1 MKVLVAGSTGMLGG
15 EVARQLARRGAEVR
29 GLVRRTSDES
39 KVAALRASGVTV
51 VEGDLRDGQ
60 S

>member
-1 MKVLVAGSTGMLGG
+1 MVGG